1 MERSIDKWMPP
12 PQIPPTITTNPPTLA
27 EYYKCRYPN
36 YHYAAHIQQIVNVL
50 EELKPKDALILNIPP
65 RHGKSDTVA
74 AFLEW
79 RLGIDSVETVMY
91 ASYTASLAYKRS
103 RIIRNEI
110 ATGRAFRSKFTH
122 TKLTGDAKAVTFW
135 ELLQGGGFI
144 ASGVGGSITGMGAS
158 LAVIDDPLKGRKE
171 AESQLVRQNVI
182 DWFTSDLL
190 TRLTPNANLVV
201 IQTRWH
207 PNDLTGW
214 LLEQIAKEENFAG
227 FNWKKLIMPAI
238 SEGRALWPERFNLEW
253 LEQRKKA
260 NEYDFASL
268 YQQDP
273 IPRGGAVFRD
283 AHYYSELPKEGFK
296 KAIAVDLAYT
306 SKKHADYTVILSGLA
321 KGGKLYVTDMQRVQE
336 QISVVTVMLK
346 QRQHEERATVHTR
359 IGGQEKAVVE
369 FLEREGL
376 SIDSQPTEGDKFSN
390 AQPVAT
396 AWNRGDILLCESAA
410 WVGELL
416 NEVLNFTGVEDKHD
430 DIVDTLVTLWK
441 ALIGMPQTPTYQET
455 LQALQVLNRQN

>member
-1 MERSIDKWMPP
+1 MRRLRSQAATRAINTP
-12 PQIPPTITTNPPTLA
+12 TTNPPTLA

-36 YHYAAHIQQIVNVL
+36 YHYAAHIQQIVATL
-50 EELKPKDALILNIPP
+50 EESKPKDALILNIPP

-79 RLGIDSVETVMY
+79 RLGIDSLETVMY

-110 ATGRAFRSKFTH
+110 ATGRAFRSSFTH

-171 AESQLVRQNVI
+171 AESQLIRQNVV

-214 LLEQIAKEENFAG
+214 LLEQIQKEENFAG

-238 SEGRALWPERFNLEW
+238 NPKGEALWPERFNLEW

-268 YQQDP
+268 YQQSP

-283 AHYYSELPKEGFK
+283 AHYYTELPKEGFK

-306 SKKHADYTVILSGLA
+306 SKKHADYTVILQGIFYQDT
-321 KGGKLYVTDMQRVQE
+321 LYIVDMQRLQGE
-336 QISVVTVMLK
+336 ISTVANIL
-346 QRQHEERATVHTR
+346 RQHQYESKAMIYTR
-359 IGGQEKAVVE
+359 TGGQEKAV
-369 FLEREGL
+369 LELLQNEGL
-376 SIDSQPTEGDKFSN
+376 NVYGDPTQGDKFSN
-390 AQPVAT
+390 AQPAAT
-396 AWNRGDILLCESAA
+396 AWNRGAILLPENAN
-410 WVGELL
+410 WIGNFL
-416 NEVLNFTGVEDKHD
+416 NEVLNFTGINDASD
-430 DIVDTLVTLWK
+430 DIVDALVTLYTSIVCSFET
-441 ALIGMPQTPTYQET
+441 AEEDMLYLI
-455 LQALQVLNRQN
+455 